1 MISEQYFHLFF
12 ISSGFILQ
20 KIEQNVYQFKMFV
33 IQRLYLISFATTST
47 RNYCVKTLVKL
58 PICVSGYIH
67 LWYHIYLFFRSNSI
81 HYLIWYILDTT
92 IKKRFYFFVLFV
104 CLFFGFFLHYW
115 IVYIWQTCKWNH
127 TIDVAQALCGTSL
140 LEIASVRKYF
150 VPDLFSKT

>member
-92 IKKRFYFFVLFV
+92 IKKMANYVINIYFIFLFYLFV
-104 CLFFGFFLHYW
+104 CFFWFFFGIIELFTFDRLVNGIIRSMLHRLYVEHHFW
-115 IVYIWQTCKWNH
+115 RLH
-127 TIDVAQALCGTSL
+127 
-140 LEIASVRKYF
+140 R
-150 VPDLFSKT
+150 

>member
-104 CLFFGFFLHYW
+104 CLFFGFFCIIELFTFDRLVNGIIRSMLHRLYVEHHFW
-115 IVYIWQTCKWNH
+115 RLH
-127 TIDVAQALCGTSL
+127 
-140 LEIASVRKYF
+140 R
-150 VPDLFSKT
+150 